1 MVKRLLGIVEC
12 RLTGYD
18 AVRIVLGILLLTAA
32 ALKGYQLAT
41 EPPLGTGLLDAWWL
55 LVVVIEGEIALG
67 LALVAG
73 IRKRL
78 TWAAALACFS
88 VFAVVSLA
96 KTVGG
101 EASCGCWGRMDVPPI
116 WTACLDVTAAA
127 ALLLC
132 RRARTERDRLCHQ
145 RLARAITGTLWCVL
159 TTATLLIGVGAKH
172 WSPAHGMGVAPGESA
187 VVAITPRSW
196 VGERFPLLPDIDIGE
211 RLAQGRWVVL
221 LYRRDCGC
229 CQRAIQSC
237 EQLAVRLSCRGSPE
251 SVALVEIPPYEKSQ
265 RPVSVTS
272 ACCDGR
278 ILHINRLAGETP
290 IAALLQN
297 GIVLDVGTGND
308 HARLVRAVWD

>member
-12 RLTGYD
+12 CLTGYD

-32 ALKGYQLAT
+32 VPKGYQLAT

-159 TTATLLIGVGAKH
+159 TTATLVIGVGAKH
-172 WSPAHGMGVAPGESA
+172 WSPAHGMGVCPASP
-187 VVAITPRSW
+187 
-196 VGERFPLLPDIDIGE
+196 PLL
-211 RLAQGRWVVL
+211 RLRLGRGSASVSPCCRISTSASVWLRGDGWFCCTAAIAVAANVQSKVVSNWP
-221 LYRRDCGC
+221 CGC
-229 CQRAIQSC
+229 R
-237 EQLAVRLSCRGSPE
+237 
-251 SVALVEIPPYEKSQ
+251 
-265 RPVSVTS
+265 
-272 ACCDGR
+272 
-278 ILHINRLAGETP
+278 AGEARSRLP
-290 IAALLQN
+290 WSRFRRMRNRN
-297 GIVLDVGTGND
+297 GLS
-308 HARLVRAVWD
+308 R